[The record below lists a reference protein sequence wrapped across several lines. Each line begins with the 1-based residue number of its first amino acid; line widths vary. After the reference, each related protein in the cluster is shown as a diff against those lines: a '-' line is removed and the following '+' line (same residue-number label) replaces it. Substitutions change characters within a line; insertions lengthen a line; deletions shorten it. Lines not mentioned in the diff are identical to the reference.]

1 MIFVTSWD
9 DGHPL
14 DERVAELLER
24 FGLRGTFFIPSR
36 NREHRPVIGSA
47 ALRDVDARFEIGS
60 HTLDHTYLTRLE
72 SRACEAQIQRGKDS
86 LEQLIGHRVNGFS
99 YPGGKYSKRVARCV
113 KKAGFRYART
123 AENLRFDIGG
133 DLFAM
138 PTTLQLYPHGQN
150 VLLRNFIRYGNYG
163 KRYTALRLVAHR
175 HNYWDRLLQL
185 VEVSMGTD
193 RIVHLWGHSWEID
206 EQRLWRDLAK
216 LLNAVA
222 VLRPPVST
230 IAGVAT
236 AESTLA
242 DE

>member
-1 MIFVTSWD
+1 
-9 DGHPL
+9 
-14 DERVAELLER
+14 
-24 FGLRGTFFIPSR
+24 
-36 NREHRPVIGSA
+36 
-47 ALRDVDARFEIGS
+47 
-60 HTLDHTYLTRLE
+60 
-72 SRACEAQIQRGKDS
+72 
-86 LEQLIGHRVNGFS
+86 
-99 YPGGKYSKRVARCV
+99 
-113 KKAGFRYART
+113 
-123 AENLRFDIGG
+123 
-133 DLFAM
+133 
-138 PTTLQLYPHGQN
+138 LQLYPHGQN